1 MEVRFDDL
9 LNVPF
14 WFAIDNLWHWS
25 FIVWTVSVGLVVS
38 GQEVNMKD
46 GMDLH
51 RWREGQ
57 VIGDGGQFL
66 IDKEWSVLA
75 GR

>member
-9 LNVPF
+9 PNFPF
-14 WFAIDNLWHWS
+14 WFAIDNLWRWS
-25 FIVWTVSVGLVVS
+25 FIVRTVSVGLVVS
-38 GQEVNMKD
+38 GQEVNMED

-51 RWREGQ
+51 QWREGQ